1 METTPTELAE
11 DQPREVVED
20 SGAEP
25 ETRADDPE

>member
-1 METTPTELAE
+1 MEMTITEPAD

-25 ETRADDPE
+25 ETQADDPE